1 MSEMRMGMNYIYEIE
16 QKAPALSEL
25 Q

>member
-16 QKAPALSEL
+16 QKAPAINDL